1 MDRMTS
7 AERDRAVA
15 YLKETRAALVNSTQG
30 LTEAQWRHRP
40 SPEEWSIGDCV
51 EHLAIVEASLLRGI
65 QRMASAPAAPEDQI
79 ALAAGKEDLI
89 AKAVPSRGRRVK
101 GPPEAM
107 PKGEWTDA
115 ETLLARFI
123 EVRERVIVYAAT
135 TADPI
140 RTRQFPHFVFGP
152 LDGFQWLIFMAAHSE
167 RHRRQLEE
175 VKTSA
180 GFPGS
185 EIAADAR

>member
-1 MDRMTS
+1 MNPMTS

-15 YLKETRAALVNSTQG
+15 YLKETRAALVDSTQG

-40 SPEEWSIGDCV
+40 SAEEWSIGDCV

-123 EVRERVIVYAAT
+123 EVRERVIVYAAN

-140 RTRQFPHFVFGP
+140 RTRQFPHFFFGA

-167 RHRRQLEE
+167 RHRKQLEE
-175 VKTSA
+175 VKTST

-185 EIAADAR
+185 YSER